1 MKSVRVRF
9 APSPTG
15 YLHVGGLRTALYNY
29 LFARKNNGKFVLRIE
44 DTDRNRFVEGAVEN
58 LISALK
64 WCGLDFDEGPE
75 TGGKFGPYLQS
86 QRLGIYQKYIQEL
99 VVKGDAYYCFC
110 THERLE
116 ALKEEQQKQKFPQAK
131 YDKHCLSL
139 SKSRIEENLA
149 NRIPFVIRLNV
160 VPNQKIIF
168 DDIVRSRVE
177 FDSNNVDD
185 QVLIKSDGYPT
196 YHFANVVDDHLME
209 ISHVIRGE
217 EWLSSTPKH
226 VLLYDSFGWE
236 RPIFAH
242 LPLLLNPDRSKLS
255 KRQGDVAV
263 EDYRAKGF
271 LKEALVNFVALL
283 GWNAGDD
290 KEFYYMNELIEN
302 FSLERV
308 NKSGAVFDIEKLNW
322 LNAEHLR
329 KKSNDDLLTML
340 RIEILNSQFSTL
352 PTGRQVLNLPDAYLL
367 KVISAMK
374 ERVSFVKEYLSN
386 SPYFFEA
393 PSKYDESSVLKNW
406 KSETP
411 DQMKKLYESF
421 AKLNTPVK
429 EDFEA
434 SLKETAA
441 ELNIDAG
448 KLIHPLRLA
457 VSGMSS
463 GPGVYDILVII
474 GLEETQKRI
483 DKAINTIS
491 VI

>member
-1 MKSVRVRF
+1 MSELFLENIRVRF

-29 LFARKNNGKFVLRIE
+29 LFARKNNGKFILRIE

-58 LISALK
+58 LIEALK
-64 WCGLDFDEGPE
+64 WCGLEFDEGPNS
-75 TGGKFGPYLQS
+75 GGQFGPYMQS
-86 QRLGIYQKYIQEL
+86 QRLDIYQKYVHKLIAN
-99 VVKGDAYYCFC
+99 GHAYYCFC
-110 THERLE
+110 PPQRLE
-116 ALKEEQQKQKFPQAK
+116 ALKEEQQKQKLPQAK

-139 SKSRIEENLA
+139 SKSEIEKKLA
-149 NRIPFVIRLNV
+149 DNTQFVVRLNV
-160 VPNQKIIF
+160 ESNHRIIF
-168 DDIVRSRVE
+168 DDIVRERVE

-196 YHFANVVDDHLME
+196 YHLANVVDDHLMQ

-226 VLLYDSFGWE
+226 VLLYDAFQWR

-263 EDYRAKGF
+263 EDYRSKGF
-271 LKEALVNFVALL
+271 LKDALVNFVALL

-290 KEFYYMNELIEN
+290 QEFYLLNELIEK

-308 NKSGAVFDIEKLNW
+308 NKSGAVFDIEKLSW

-329 KKSNDDLLTML
+329 RKTDAELLFFL
-340 RIEILNSQFSTL
+340 KEEILNSQFSI
-352 PTGRQVLNLPDAYLL
+352 LNYTDGYLL
-367 KVISAMK
+367 QVITAMK
-374 ERVSFVKEYLSN
+374 ERVSFVKEFISK

-393 PSKYDESSVLKNW
+393 PKEYEGTAVQKNW
-406 KSETP
+406 KPETP
-411 DQMKKLYESF
+411 EQLQILRNAF
-421 AKLNTPVK
+421 ASLENPVK
-429 EDFEA
+429 EGYEYVLEKVA
-434 SLKETAA
+434 E
-441 ELNIDAG
+441 ELNIGKG

-457 VSGMSS
+457 VSGMST
-463 GPGVYDILVII
+463 GPGVFDIVVIL
-474 GLEETQKRI
+474 GKEEVLARI
-483 DKAINTIS
+483 QTAIDRIK
-491 VI
+491 